1 MGYKSPMKACW
12 KTHEMI
18 GTKMKDGRRVPNC
31 VPKDEGN
38 DSPAKMTSAQYSK
51 KNAKMRKDHKGPL
64 SKQQTKGK
72 SGTRTSFAC
81 RFGKNP
87 HPMKAKDG
95 TPSGYAHSL
104 KRWGFGSPEAAR
116 SFCDKNKKKK

>member
-31 VPKDEGN
+31 VPKEEGN
-38 DSPAKMTSAQYSK
+38 DSPATMTSAEYST
-51 KNAKMRKDHKGPL
+51 KNAKMRKDHDGPL

-72 SGTRTSFAC
+72 SGERVSFAC

-87 HPMKAKDG
+87 QPMKEDDG
-95 TPSGYAHSL
+95 TPTGYAHAL
-104 KRWGFGSPEAAR
+104 KRWNFNNASEAR
-116 SFCDKNKKKK
+116 SFCNKNKKKK

>member
-1 MGYKSPMKACW
+1 MAYKSPIKACW
-12 KTHEMI
+12 KTYKMV
-18 GTKMKDGRRVPNC
+18 GTKMKDGKEVPNC
-31 VPKDEGN
+31 VPKDN
-38 DSPAKMTSAQYSK
+38 SPAKMTSSQYSR
-51 KNAKMRKDHKGPL
+51 KNAKMRKDHDGPL

-104 KRWGFGSPEAAR
+104 KRWGFGSSKEAR
-116 SFCDKNKKKK
+116 DFCNKNKKKK